1 MVELWVE
8 VDVIPVDRVVQ
19 GMVVK
24 YILLWVVRKYHFV
37 SPLYLSLIIRLTYL
51 TLYLIT
57 SSPAKT
63 YRYRPQK
70 HAMGK
75 LPVLSTEPIVMLVIH
90 VT

>member
-37 SPLYLSLIIRLTYL
+37 SPLYLRRMPMHII
-51 TLYLIT
+51 
-57 SSPAKT
+57 
-63 YRYRPQK
+63 
-70 HAMGK
+70 H
-75 LPVLSTEPIVMLVIH
+75 
-90 VT
+90 